1 MLPHK
6 INNLGNLYTTNRRL
20 NFIENE
26 QFNGQQSV
34 SYDFPNFVS
43 RAVHNR
49 IFIPS
54 KCFYVEDWACVRTS
68 IH

>member
-6 INNLGNLYTTNRRL
+6 INNLGNLYTTIRRL

-26 QFNGQQSV
+26 QFNGSV
-34 SYDFPNFVS
+34 GLVRLSEFCLEG
-43 RAVHNR
+43 VHNR